1 MKTKLFTYTI
11 ECWFRH
17 GNDEKE
23 FMTTTV
29 ISESDEKAEQ
39 LAKETCR
46 NIYKTEIKSKVPYV
60 GRN

>member
-29 ISESDEKAEQ
+29 FADRDW
-39 LAKETCR
+39 ETH
-46 NIYKTEIKSKVPYV
+46 IELPA
-60 GRN
+60 